1 MGLGDIIMTLT
12 NMLADLPTITAND
25 CQSNDYLY
33 HIAQLAPKGGI
44 LHAKGQ
50 EFIIND
56 KPITALNH
64 AMITLYDGHFKPCNV
79 ALYDLASHT
88 PPFLL
93 HDGMEAYVFGA
104 GEVFIVDSVDDV
116 FALQQYGITA
126 QIITPFHKNHLP
138 LLVNQIAKKRHVT
151 VLTSQS
157 LTIDKGEVTIIQLYE
172 SLNDILA
179 NDPQITSYDDL
190 LQSQY
195 VAECQNIALFECWKG
210 GLIESLP
217 YANGRFER
225 YADGLYFVSYKHDND
240 SLEKEKA
247 IRIGDN
253 FEIIAETRDSNS
265 NQWGLVL
272 NWVDRDYKSHEFV
285 LLKSLLQGDV
295 KEYRQQLAN
304 GGLNL
309 VNSNQAKHY
318 LTEYLQHYSTPKRVK
333 IVNETGW
340 HGDNF
345 VLPNAV
351 IPQSDDDKII
361 LQNDNLANHGYAQRG
376 TLEQWRNAIAKPCE
390 NQSRLNF
397 AICCGFAGVLL
408 DIMDIEKG
416 FGFHFY
422 GASSI
427 GKSLMLKV
435 ASSIWGNKI
444 INSWRNT
451 DNAMENLAK
460 LYHDN
465 LLCLDEIAECEPKAV
480 RNIAYM
486 LANGQ
491 GKNRMAKDSKAQNLR
506 LFRNITL
513 SNGEIT
519 IQQKIAEMG
528 QTIKAGQEIRLT
540 SITADTGKGLG
551 VFDDVTDSKKAVHEL
566 ENACKQFYGVAGME
580 WLYDIAKDRQ
590 QTRETAKAYQDEFM
604 SLYPVIS
611 HQAHRLL
618 KQMAVVACAGELAS
632 DITGWERGKA
642 ITAVKACFDDWLER
656 NGNHASLET
665 RQIIAQVTHFLQT
678 QETRFADWS
687 YGQDKRHNQA
697 GFYDGEVYRIYTGVF
712 KDEVCKD
719 FDPLQVARVLKDNG
733 LLKCNKDYRLQVVSK
748 AHGIKGGY
756 FYAIKTDIFSFEC

>member
-1 MGLGDIIMTLT
+1 MGLGDIIMTLA
-12 NMLADLPTITAND
+12 NMLADLPTLTD
-25 CQSNDYLY
+25 WQSNDYLY
-33 HIAQLAPKGGI
+33 QIAQLQPKGGI
-44 LHAKGQ
+44 LHAKEH
-50 EFIIND
+50 EFLIND

-64 AMITLYDGHFKPCNV
+64 GMITLYDGQFKPCNV
-79 ALYDLASHT
+79 ALFDLASHS

-93 HDGMEAYVFGA
+93 HAGMGAYVFGA
-104 GEVFIVDSVDDV
+104 GEVYIVDNVADV
-116 FALQQYGITA
+116 FALQEFGITA
-126 QIITPFHKNHLP
+126 QIVTPFDEKHLP
-138 LLVNQIAKKRHVT
+138 LLINQIAKKRHVT
-151 VLTSQS
+151 VFTTQL
-157 LTIDKGEVTIIQLYE
+157 LEIDKGDVTIIQLHE
-172 SLNDILA
+172 SLNDIYENVSEISSL
-179 NDPQITSYDDL
+179 DDL
-190 LQSQY
+190 LKSPYVEKSQD
-195 VAECQNIALFECWKG
+195 VELFECWKG

-225 YADGLYFVSYKHDND
+225 YADGLYFVSYTHDND
-240 SLEKEKA
+240 SLEKDKA
-247 IRIGDN
+247 IRICDN
-253 FEIIAETRDSNS
+253 FEIVAETRDSQS

-272 NWVDRDYKSHEFV
+272 NWIDRDYKSHEWV
-285 LLKSLLQGDV
+285 LFKSLLQGDS

-318 LTEYLQHYSTPKRVK
+318 LTEYLQHYQTPARAK

-340 HGDNF
+340 HGDNY
-345 VLPNAV
+345 VLPNMV
-351 IPQSDDDKII
+351 IPQNDNEKII
-361 LQNDNLANHGYAQRG
+361 LHNDSFANHGYCQRG
-376 TLEQWRNAIAKPCE
+376 SLEQWQNAIAKPCE

-408 DIMDIEKG
+408 DILDIDKG

-435 ASSIWGNKI
+435 SSSIWGNKL

-460 LYHDN
+460 QYHDN
-465 LLCLDEIAECEPKAV
+465 LLCLDELAECEPKAV

-491 GKNRMAKDSKAQNLR
+491 GKNRMTKDGKAQNLKE
-506 LFRNITL
+506 FRNITL

-519 IQQKIAEMG
+519 IQQKIAEIG
-528 QTIKAGQEIRLT
+528 ITQKAGQEIRLT
-540 SITADTGKGLG
+540 SLMADAGKGLG
-551 VFDDVTDSKKAVHEL
+551 VFDDVADSKKAVNEL
-566 ENACKQFYGVAGME
+566 ENACKQFCGVAGMM
-580 WLYDIAKDRQ
+580 WLFNITTNRQ
-590 QTRETAKAYQDEFM
+590 QIRQTAKAYQDEF
-604 SLYPVIS
+604 IS
-611 HQAHRLL
+611 HYPMIGYQAHRLL

-719 FDPLQVARVLKDNG
+719 FDPLQVARVLKDND
-733 LLKCNKDYRLQVVSK
+733 LLKCNKNYQLFVKTKDSRK
-748 AHGIKGGY
+748 NGY
-756 FYAIKTDIFSFEC
+756 FYAIKADILSFEC